1 MTWSKD
7 RSNKFYNNEPE
18 PEEDEPED
26 HGNLRGTVIPSRFE
40 RIPYTENE
48 VQTTLTPHEL
58 QNLIK
63 ASYNDNDNAEIIGND
78 IDYTLDK
85 ELSTPNHK
93 VFIDNKDNDVVVS
106 FAGTYKN
113 EDYISDAALA
123 LGLLDHTRRF
133 KDSRSLIE
141 NIKFKYKQSPIL
153 AIGDSLGGSIAESV
167 GDKVDRVITH
177 NKGSSFFDVGKSIRP
192 NQIDIRHT
200 NDWVSALSK
209 TQHGGKDRITIDNG
223 KTGFFESHDHNNIK
237 DLKGQRDI
245 L

>member
-1 MTWSKD
+1 MTWDKD
-7 RSNKFYNNEPE
+7 RNNKFYNNEPE
-18 PEEDEPED
+18 PEKE
-26 HGNLRGTVIPSRFE
+26 HGNLRGTTTPTRFE
-40 RIPYTENE
+40 RIPYTEE
-48 VQTTLTPHEL
+48 ERQTTLTPDEL
-58 QNLIK
+58 QKLIK
-63 ASYNDNDNAEIIGND
+63 ASYSDNENAEMIGND
-78 IDYTLDK
+78 INYTLDK

-93 VFIDNKDNDVVVS
+93 VFFDNNDKDVVVS

-113 EDYISDAALA
+113 EDFITDSALA

-133 KDSRSLIE
+133 KDSRNLID

-153 AIGDSLGGSIAESV
+153 AIGDSLGGSIAEHV
-167 GDKVDRVITH
+167 GGEVDRVITH
-177 NKGSSFFDVGKSIRP
+177 NTGSSFFDIGKSIRP

-200 NDWVSALSK
+200 NDWVSAISK

-237 DLKGQRDI
+237 DLKGIRDI